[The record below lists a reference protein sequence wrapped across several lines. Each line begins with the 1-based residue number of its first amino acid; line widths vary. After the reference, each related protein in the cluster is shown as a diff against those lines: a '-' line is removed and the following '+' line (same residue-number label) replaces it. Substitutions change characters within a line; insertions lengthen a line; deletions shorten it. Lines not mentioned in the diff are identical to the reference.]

1 MQKLMTAEEL
11 FEWVNGRRGELI
23 KGEFIEMS
31 PSGGTHGK
39 LSSRIARILGNFIE
53 ENNLGESFGAET
65 GFILF
70 RDPDTVRAPDFAF
83 ISKDRLSL
91 IEEFDKFISIPPDL
105 AVEIISPHD
114 RWPDVED
121 KISDYFSAGVSLVWI
136 INPKPQAVQVY
147 RSPSQ
152 ISLLSG
158 ADVLQG
164 DDVLPGFSIP
174 VERIFA

>member
-1 MQKLMTAEEL
+1 MTAEEL

-39 LSSRIARILGNFIE
+39 LSSKIARILGNFIE

-65 GFILF
+65 GFVLF
-70 RDPDTVRAPDFAF
+70 WNPDTVRAPDFAY
-83 ISKDRLSL
+83 IAKERLPQ
-91 IEEFDKFISIPPDL
+91 IKEFDKFISIPPDL
-105 AVEIISPHD
+105 AVEIISPND

-121 KISDYFSAGVSLVWI
+121 KIADYFAAGVKLVWI
-136 INPKPQAVQVY
+136 INPKPQTVQVY

-152 ISLLSG
+152 SSLLSG
-158 ADVLQG
+158 SDVLQG
-164 DDVLPGFSIP
+164 DNILPGFSIP